1 MATGTGGA
9 KGDDDALVRH
19 CTVTLPGASD
29 GPLAGLTFA
38 IKDLFDVKGAL
49 PPPPPQL
56 TRATPNPGSLRP
68 TTPRSRE
75 RVCVC
80 GCVESCFTRTM
91 PCG

>member
-9 KGDDDALVRH
+9 KGETYDALVRH

-49 PPPPPQL
+49 PPPPP
-56 TRATPNPGSLRP
+56 TH
-68 TTPRSRE
+68 
-75 RVCVC
+75 
-80 GCVESCFTRTM
+80 
-91 PCG
+91 